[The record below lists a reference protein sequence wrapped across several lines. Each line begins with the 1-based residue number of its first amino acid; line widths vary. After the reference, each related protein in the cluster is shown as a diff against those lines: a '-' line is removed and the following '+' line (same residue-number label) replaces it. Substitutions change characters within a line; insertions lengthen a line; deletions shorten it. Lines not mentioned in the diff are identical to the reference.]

1 MGMSFVQIKN
11 VHKKYGKI
19 HAVKGVSFDCTKNEF
34 LVILGPSGAGKTSTL
49 KMIAGLEPI
58 SEGEI
63 FVAGQLIN
71 HIPPE
76 NREVAM
82 VFESYALYPHLTV
95 FENISFPLQS
105 KLCKISKD
113 EIKKRVHET
122 AKLLQIENLLDRSP
136 AKMSGG
142 QKQRVSLGRAL
153 VRNTKLLLMDEPLSH
168 LDAKLRHN
176 MRRELKKVHSTL
188 HTTVIYVT
196 HDYLE
201 ALALANRIVVLIEG
215 RIHQIG
221 TPYEVYHN
229 PTDVQVASLLG
240 QPKINLIP
248 SVIEKRKDSELF
260 LVSDDMTIQIPF
272 HSLKNYQ
279 NNEFL
284 VGIRPQYIKLS
295 NNMDVKGI
303 DGEVYVSEN
312 LGIRNL
318 VEVKIGKHI
327 VRVLSN
333 RNNYKI
339 GQRIKIQIPSDKITL
354 FDIHSGKNLFDY
366 GKS

>member
-1 MGMSFVQIKN
+1 MSFVKLNNVYKN
-11 VHKKYGKI
+11 YNKI
-19 HAVKGVSFDCTKNEF
+19 QAVKGISFECKENEF

-71 HIPPE
+71 YVPPE
-76 NREVAM
+76 MREVAM

-95 FENISFPLQS
+95 FDNISFPLQS

-113 EIKKRVHET
+113 EIRKRVQKT
-122 AKLLQIENLLDRSP
+122 AKLLQIENLLDRNP
-136 AKMSGG
+136 AKLSGG

-153 VRNTKLLLMDEPLSH
+153 VRNTKLLLLDEPLSH
-168 LDAKLRHN
+168 LDAKIRHN
-176 MRRELKKVHSTL
+176 MRRELKKVQNTL
-188 HTTVIYVT
+188 NTTVIYVT

-215 RIHQIG
+215 GIHQIG
-221 TPYEVYHN
+221 IPYEVYHN

-248 SVIEKRKDSELF
+248 SVIEKRKNNQLF
-260 LVSDDMTIQIPF
+260 LVSDDTTIQIPI
-272 HSLKNYQ
+272 HLSKNYK
-279 NNEFL
+279 NNECL
-284 VGIRPQYIKLS
+284 VGIRPQFIKLS
-295 NNMDVKGI
+295 NNVNVSGI
-303 DGEVYVSEN
+303 KGEVYVNEN
-312 LGIRNL
+312 LGMRSL
-318 VEVKIGKHI
+318 VEIKIGKHI
-327 VRVLSN
+327 LRVLSN
-333 RNNYKI
+333 RNNFKI
-339 GQRIKIQIPSDKITL
+339 GQLIKIQIPGDKIIL
-354 FDIHSGKNLFDY
+354 FDLHSGKNLLNY